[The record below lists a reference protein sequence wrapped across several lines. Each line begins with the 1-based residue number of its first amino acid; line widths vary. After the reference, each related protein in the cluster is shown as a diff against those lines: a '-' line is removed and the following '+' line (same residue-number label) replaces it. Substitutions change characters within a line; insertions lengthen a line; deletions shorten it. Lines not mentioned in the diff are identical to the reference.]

1 MSKNLDKDYEIDLK
15 EFLFNLLQRKLLILI
30 SAFIFMLIFSG
41 YRYTLEEKNKI
52 NIKIKIDPILFIS
65 EFDQINYIRYLAN
78 LQVINFTNKYSEIFF
93 FNLESQ
99 KNLDEFIK
107 KNESTF
113 NFRYETNFKPIS
125 FDQNKNQNYL
135 YSYVFLKS
143 FDGIKFVSDYID
155 FIKKKTDFK
164 FYEFIKNSIK
174 SLENIITEELNISES
189 VDKSIKL
196 DKDPK
201 NKSLNRNYFFNLT
214 FDNERLEYYKSIIS
228 NKLISLEQNFESSND
243 HYSKY
248 IESEISDKKNILKP
262 MIYYTFF
269 GFFFGLIFSILII
282 FFRSIT

>member
-1 MSKNLDKDYEIDLK
+1 MKKNLDKDYEIDLK
-15 EFLFNLLQRKLLILI
+15 EFLLNLLQRKFLILI
-30 SAFIFMLIFSG
+30 SAFIFMLIFAG

-52 NIKIKIDPILFIS
+52 DIKIKIDPILFIS

-78 LQVINFTNKYSEIFF
+78 LHNINFTRKYHEIFF

-99 KNLDEFIK
+99 KNFDEFIK
-107 KNESTF
+107 KKKSTF
-113 NFRYETNFKPIS
+113 NFGHETNVNLS
-125 FDQNKNQNYL
+125 FLKKKKNYL

-143 FDGIKFVSDYID
+143 FDGSKFVSDYID
-155 FIKKKTDFK
+155 FIKKKTNFE

-174 SLENIITEELNISES
+174 NLENIITDELNISES

-196 DKDPK
+196 DKNPK
-201 NKSLNRNYFFNLT
+201 NKSLNKNYFFNLS

-228 NKLISLEQNFESSND
+228 NKIITLEQNIESRND
-243 HYSKY
+243 QYSKY
-248 IESEISDKKNILKP
+248 IVSEISDKKDMQKT

-282 FFRSIT
+282 FFRSLK